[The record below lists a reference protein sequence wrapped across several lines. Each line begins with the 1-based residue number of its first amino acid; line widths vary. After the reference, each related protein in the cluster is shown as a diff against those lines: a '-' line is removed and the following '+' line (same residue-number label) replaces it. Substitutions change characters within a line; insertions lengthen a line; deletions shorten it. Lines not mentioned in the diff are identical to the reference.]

1 MTNEEII
8 EDTYYK
14 AHKKGFAG
22 EMINEVLKLS
32 EILTDKTRCEIVQ
45 MAYKNVKKYKKNEL
59 YLNSDIFIT
68 DEKKIKK
75 PY

>member
-8 EDTYYK
+8 EKTYHK

-45 MAYKNVKKYKKNEL
+45 MAYKNVKKYKKN
-59 YLNSDIFIT
+59 T
-68 DEKKIKK
+68 
-75 PY
+75 

>member
-14 AHKKGFAG
+14 AHKKGFVG

-32 EILTDKTRCEIVQ
+32 TILTHKTRCEIVQ
-45 MAYKNVKKYKKNEL
+45 MAYENIKKYKKN
-59 YLNSDIFIT
+59 T
-68 DEKKIKK
+68 
-75 PY
+75 

>member
-45 MAYKNVKKYKKNEL
+45 MAYENIKKYKKN
-59 YLNSDIFIT
+59 T
-68 DEKKIKK
+68 
-75 PY
+75 

>member
-8 EDTYYK
+8 EDTYHK

-32 EILTDKTRCEIVQ
+32 TILTDKTRCEIVE
-45 MAYKNVKKYKKNEL
+45 MAYNNVEKYKKN
-59 YLNSDIFIT
+59 T
-68 DEKKIKK
+68 
-75 PY
+75 